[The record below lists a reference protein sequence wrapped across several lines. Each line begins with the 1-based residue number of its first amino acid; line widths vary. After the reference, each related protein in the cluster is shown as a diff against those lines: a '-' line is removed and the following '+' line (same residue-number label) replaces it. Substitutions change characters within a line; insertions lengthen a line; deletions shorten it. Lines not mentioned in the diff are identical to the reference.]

1 MKVIINKHDTDVAPA
16 ITTLG
21 ALLAAEGLDGP
32 GRAVAVN
39 NRVIRR
45 PDWDTTP
52 LADGMVITVIKAVC
66 GG

>member
-1 MKVIINKHDTDVAPA
+1 MKVIINKHVTEVAPG
-16 ITTLG
+16 TDTLG
-21 ALLAAEGLDGP
+21 TLLATEGLDGP

-39 NRVIRR
+39 NRVVRR
-45 PDWDTTP
+45 PDWDATP